1 LVNLQTLLNLAF
13 SCDTESYFPRA
24 EDSLSGLVYQF
35 GDFWLDCGAFQ
46 LLRDGHSL
54 RVERKPMELLI
65 LLASRQGQL
74 VTRTEL
80 ADRLWASEVF
90 VDTEHGI
97 NTAIRKLRYL
107 LRDDPDNPQF
117 IQTVIGMG
125 YRFIAPVTVVQAPSS
140 EAVPPAA
147 ASIEPAAPDPV
158 QPKEAISPEALTDA
172 PTLPTRNP
180 RYPAWVGLIA
190 LAALLIAIPIATLGA
205 HPLGE
210 RLLHRN
216 PQPVITS
223 LAVLPL
229 DNLSGDPAQDYF
241 ADGMTDE
248 LITMLAKESS
258 LRIVSRTSVMQYRGA
273 RRPLPE
279 IARALHADAI
289 LEGSVSRSANQVH
302 MNLQLIRA
310 DTDSHLWADT
320 YQRDANDVALP
331 DEAAKAIANQLH
343 RAVLEVKAGRYVSPA
358 AHDAYLHGN
367 YLWFGDHMEESGAW
381 FRKAIDLQ
389 PDYALAWAGLADYY
403 GEGVAGDVLDP
414 RTSIV
419 PEEQAAERALALDP
433 NLPQAHQAMA
443 AMFLIDR
450 WDWADADREILR
462 AISLNPQNSEIYY
475 LQACVLQAVK
485 RDAEAIDVE
494 KKAMEI
500 DPFSRPY
507 ALAGFYVGARQ
518 FDAALKEVQLRLE
531 ANPNNLDLLG
541 VKMNTLRRMGNYKEA
556 VEVWA
561 KWHILTGDPQ
571 SAVNLRRAWDRGG
584 ARGFVRWELGR
595 RLLQAKSTYVSPVEL
610 ASYYAQLGDKERTL
624 ALLEEGYQQHAT
636 DTLWIRQD
644 PAYDFL
650 HSDRRFRSIV
660 QRTGVMPAN

>member
-1 LVNLQTLLNLAF
+1 LVNQQTLLNLAF

-24 EDSLSGLVYQF
+24 GGSLSGPVYHF

-46 LLRDGHSL
+46 LLRNGQSV

-65 LLASRQGQL
+65 LLASREGQL
-74 VTRTEL
+74 VTRSEI
-80 ADRLWASEVF
+80 ADRLWESEVF

-97 NTAIRKLRYL
+97 NTAIRKLRYQ

-117 IQTVIGMG
+117 IQTVIGRG
-125 YRFIAPVTVVQAPSS
+125 YRFIAPITTVQKPSS
-140 EAVPPAA
+140 EAFAPGAALVEA
-147 ASIEPAAPDPV
+147 ASMDPAEPKDV
-158 QPKEAISPEALTDA
+158 ISAEALTGA
-172 PTLPTRNP
+172 PTLPTPNP
-180 RYPAWVGLIA
+180 RYPVWVGLTA
-190 LAALLIAIPIATLGA
+190 LAALLITIPIATLGA
-205 HPLGE
+205 HSLGE

-216 PQPVITS
+216 APPVISS

-229 DNLSGDPAQDYF
+229 DNLSGDSTQDYF

-248 LITMLAKESS
+248 LITMLAKDSS

-289 LEGSVSRSANQVH
+289 VEGSVTRSANQVH
-302 MNLQLIRA
+302 MTLQLIRA
-310 DTDSHLWADT
+310 ETDSHLWADS
-320 YQRDANDVALP
+320 YERDANDLALP
-331 DEAAKAIANQLH
+331 DEAAKAIANQLQ
-343 RAVLEVKAGRYVSPA
+343 RAVPAAKVNRYVNPA

-367 YLWFGDHMEESGAW
+367 YLWLSDHMDQSGGW

-403 GEGVAGDVLDP
+403 GEGIAGDVLDP

-443 AMFLIDR
+443 AMFLLDR

-462 AISLNPQNSEIYY
+462 ALSLDTQNSELYY
-475 LQACVLQAVK
+475 LQGCVLQAVK
-485 RDAEAIDVE
+485 RDAEAIEVE

-507 ALAGFYVGARQ
+507 ALAGFYMGARQ
-518 FDAALKEVQLRLE
+518 FDAALKEIQLRLE

-541 VKMNTLRRMGNYKEA
+541 LEADVWRRMGKHKEA
-556 VEVWA
+556 VDTWA
-561 KWHILTGDPQ
+561 RLDILTGDSQ
-571 SAVNLRRAWDRGG
+571 SAVNMRRAWDRGG
-584 ARGFVRWELGR
+584 ARGEVRWQLAR
-595 RLLQAKSTYVSPVEL
+595 RLLQAKNRYVSPVEL

-636 DTLWIRQD
+636 DTLWIQQD

-650 HSDRRFRSIV
+650 RSDSRFRSIV
-660 QRTGVMPAN
+660 QRIEFAPAH

>member
-1 LVNLQTLLNLAF
+1 
-13 SCDTESYFPRA
+13 
-24 EDSLSGLVYQF
+24 
-35 GDFWLDCGAFQ
+35 
-46 LLRDGHSL
+46 
-54 RVERKPMELLI
+54 MELLI
-65 LLASRQGQL
+65 LLASREGEL
-74 VTRTEL
+74 VTRSEI

-97 NTAIRKLRYL
+97 NTAVRKLRYL

-125 YRFIAPVTVVQAPSS
+125 YRFIAPITTLHKPSS
-140 EAVPPAA
+140 EAFRPGVALVEA
-147 ASIEPAAPDPV
+147 ASTDPV
-158 QPKEAISPEALTDA
+158 QPKQVISAEALTGT
-172 PTLPTRNP
+172 PTLPS
-180 RYPAWVGLIA
+180 RYPVWVGLTA
-190 LAALLIAIPIATLGA
+190 LAVLLMSIPIATLGA

-216 PQPVITS
+216 AQPVISS

-229 DNLSGDPAQDYF
+229 DNLSGDSSQDYF

-248 LITMLAKESS
+248 LITMLAKDSS

-289 LEGSVSRSANQVH
+289 LEGSVSRSAHQVH
-302 MNLQLIRA
+302 MTLQLIRA
-310 DTDSHLWADT
+310 DTDSHLWADS
-320 YQRDANDVALP
+320 YERDANDLALP

-343 RAVLEVKAGRYVSPA
+343 HAVPAVKAVRYVSPA

-367 YLWFGDHMEESGAW
+367 YLWFGLHMEESGAW

-403 GEGVAGDVLDP
+403 GEGVVVDVLDP
-414 RTSIV
+414 RSSIV
-419 PEEQAAERALALDP
+419 PEEQAAKRALALDP
-433 NLPQAHQAMA
+433 NLAQAHGAMA
-443 AMFLIDR
+443 AMFFIDR

-462 AISLNPQNSEIYY
+462 ALSLDPQNGELYY
-475 LQACVLQAVK
+475 LRARVLEALN
-485 RDAEAIDVE
+485 RNAEAIDLG

-507 ALAGFYVGARQ
+507 ALSGLYLDARQ
-518 FDAALKEVQLRLE
+518 YDAALKEIQLRLE
-531 ANPNNLDLLG
+531 ANPNNSVLLAQEADLW
-541 VKMNTLRRMGNYKEA
+541 RRMGKNKEA
-556 VEVWA
+556 VDAWA
-561 KWHILTGDPQ
+561 RWNILTGDSQ
-571 SAVNLRRAWDRGG
+571 SAVNVRRAWDRGG
-584 ARGFVRWELGR
+584 ARGEVRWQLGR
-595 RLLQAKSTYVSPVEL
+595 RLQQSKSSYVSPVEL

-624 ALLEEGYQQHAT
+624 ALLEEGYQQHSM
-636 DTLWIRQD
+636 DILWIQGD

-660 QRTGVMPAN
+660 QRTGVAPAN

>member
-1 LVNLQTLLNLAF
+1 
-13 SCDTESYFPRA
+13 
-24 EDSLSGLVYQF
+24 
-35 GDFWLDCGAFQ
+35 
-46 LLRDGHSL
+46 
-54 RVERKPMELLI
+54 MELLI
-65 LLASRQGQL
+65 LLASREGQL
-74 VTRTEL
+74 VTRSEI
-80 ADRLWASEVF
+80 ADRLWESEVF

-107 LRDDPDNPQF
+107 LRDDPDHPQF

-125 YRFIAPVTVVQAPSS
+125 YRFIAPITTVEKASS
-140 EAVPPAA
+140 EAVRPGALVEAA
-147 ASIEPAAPDPV
+147 AMDPV
-158 QPKEAISPEALTDA
+158 EPKEAISAEALTGA
-172 PTLPTRNP
+172 PTLPTLRP
-180 RYPAWVGLIA
+180 RYPAWVGLGA
-190 LAALLIAIPIATLGA
+190 LTALLVIIPIMTLGA

-210 RLLHRN
+210 RLLHGN
-216 PQPVITS
+216 AQPVINS

-229 DNLSGDPAQDYF
+229 DNLSGDSSQEYF

-248 LITMLAKESS
+248 LITMLAKDSS

-302 MNLQLIRA
+302 MTLQLIRA
-310 DTDSHLWADT
+310 DTDSHLWADS
-320 YQRDANDVALP
+320 YERDANDLALP

-343 RAVLEVKAGRYVSPA
+343 RAVPAVKANRYVNPA

-367 YLWFGDHMEESGAW
+367 YLWFGLHMEESGAW

-403 GEGVAGDVLDP
+403 GEGVVVDVLDP

-419 PEEQAAERALALDP
+419 PEEQAAERALELDP

-450 WDWADADREILR
+450 WDWGDADREILR
-462 AISLNPQNSEIYY
+462 AVSLDPQNGELYY
-475 LQACVLQAVK
+475 LRAHLLQALN
-485 RDAEAIDVE
+485 RNAEAIE
-494 KKAMEI
+494 LGKKAMEI

-507 ALAGFYVGARQ
+507 ALAGLYEGARQ
-518 FDAALKEVQLRLE
+518 FDAALEEIRLRLE

-541 VKMNTLRRMGNYKEA
+541 LEMDTLRRTGKYKEA
-556 VEVWA
+556 VDAWA

-584 ARGFVRWELGR
+584 ARGFVRWQLGR
-595 RLLQAKSTYVSPVEL
+595 RLLQSKSHYVSPVEL
-610 ASYYAQLGDKERTL
+610 ASYYAQLRDKERTL
-624 ALLEEGYQQHAT
+624 ALLEQGYRQRAT
-636 DTLWIRQD
+636 DTLWIQED

-650 HSDRRFRSIV
+650 HSDSRFRSIV
-660 QRTGVMPAN
+660 QRTGIASAY

>member
-1 LVNLQTLLNLAF
+1 M
-13 SCDTESYFPRA
+13 
-24 EDSLSGLVYQF
+24 
-35 GDFWLDCGAFQ
+35 
-46 LLRDGHSL
+46 

-65 LLASRQGQL
+65 LLASREGQL
-74 VTRTEL
+74 VTRSEI

-107 LRDDPDNPQF
+107 LRDDPDHPQF

-125 YRFIAPVTVVQAPSS
+125 YRFIAPITTVQKPSS
-140 EAVPPAA
+140 EAVRPEAALVEA
-147 ASIEPAAPDPV
+147 ASMDPV
-158 QPKEAISPEALTDA
+158 QPKEAIAAEALTGA
-172 PTLPTRNP
+172 PTLPTPNP
-180 RYPAWVGLIA
+180 RYAAWVGLTA
-190 LAALLIAIPIATLGA
+190 LAVLLITIPIATLGA

-216 PQPVITS
+216 PQRVISS

-229 DNLSGDPAQDYF
+229 ENLSGDSSQDYF

-248 LITMLAKESS
+248 LITMLAKDSS

-289 LEGSVSRSANQVH
+289 LEGSVSRSGDQVH

-310 DTDSHLWADT
+310 DTDSHLWADS
-320 YQRDANDVALP
+320 YQRDANDLALP

-343 RAVLEVKAGRYVSPA
+343 RAVPAVKGNRSVSPA
-358 AHDAYLHGN
+358 AHDAYLHGH

-381 FRKAIDLQ
+381 FQKAIGLQ

-403 GEGVAGDVLDP
+403 GEGIVVNALDP

-433 NLPQAHQAMA
+433 NLPQAHQAMG

-462 AISLNPQNSEIYY
+462 AISLDPQNGELYY
-475 LQACVLQAVK
+475 LRADLLQAVN
-485 RDAEAIDVE
+485 RNAEAIE
-494 KKAMEI
+494 LGKKAMEI

-507 ALAGFYVGARQ
+507 ALASLYEYARQ
-518 FDAALKEVQLRLE
+518 FDATLKEIRLRLE

-541 VKMNTLRRMGNYKEA
+541 LEMDTFRRMGNYKEA
-556 VEVWA
+556 VDVWA
-561 KWHILTGDPQ
+561 RWHILTGDPQ
-571 SAVNLRRAWDRGG
+571 SAVDLRRAWDRGG
-584 ARGFVRWELGR
+584 ARSFVRWQLGR
-595 RLLQAKSTYVSPVEL
+595 RLLQSKSHYVSPVEL

-624 ALLEEGYQQHAT
+624 ALLEEGYQQHST
-636 DTLWIRQD
+636 DTLWIQGD

-650 HSDRRFRSIV
+650 HSDSRFRSIV
-660 QRTGVMPAN
+660 QRTGVTPAY

>member
-1 LVNLQTLLNLAF
+1 M
-13 SCDTESYFPRA
+13 
-24 EDSLSGLVYQF
+24 
-35 GDFWLDCGAFQ
+35 
-46 LLRDGHSL
+46 

-65 LLASRQGQL
+65 LLTSREGQL
-74 VTRTEL
+74 VTRSEI
-80 ADRLWASEVF
+80 ANRLWASEVF

-107 LRDDPDNPQF
+107 LRDDPDKPQF

-125 YRFIAPVTVVQAPSS
+125 YRFIAPITTVQTPAF
-140 EAVPPAA
+140 EAVPPGAA
-147 ASIEPAAPDPV
+147 LIEPVALDPV
-158 QPKEAISPEALTDA
+158 RPKEAISPEALTGA
-172 PTLPTRNP
+172 STPPTPNS
-180 RYPAWVGLIA
+180 RYPAWIGLTA
-190 LAALLIAIPIATLGA
+190 LAALLITIPIVTLAA

-216 PQPVITS
+216 QQPVISS

-229 DNLSGDPAQDYF
+229 ENLSGDPSQDYF

-258 LRIVSRTSVMQYRGA
+258 LRVVSRTSVMQYRGA

-289 LEGSVSRSANQVH
+289 LEGSVSRSGDQVH

-310 DTDSHLWADT
+310 DTDSHVWADS
-320 YQRDANDVALP
+320 YERDANDLALP

-343 RAVLEVKAGRYVSPA
+343 RAVPAVKANRYVNPA

-367 YLWFGDHMEESGAW
+367 YLWFGDHVEESGAW
-381 FRKAIDLQ
+381 FQKAINLQ

-403 GEGVAGDVLDP
+403 GEGIVVNVLDP

-433 NLPQAHQAMA
+433 NLPQAHA
-443 AMFLIDR
+443 AMGAVFLIDR

-462 AISLNPQNSEIYY
+462 AISLDPQNGELYY
-475 LQACVLQAVK
+475 LRAKLLQAVN
-485 RDAEAIDVE
+485 RNAEAIE
-494 KKAMEI
+494 LGKKAMEI

-507 ALAGFYVGARQ
+507 AVAGLYEDARQ
-518 FDAALKEVQLRLE
+518 FDAALREIRLRLE

-541 VKMNTLRRMGNYKEA
+541 LEMDTFRRMGNYKEA
-556 VEVWA
+556 VDVWA
-561 KWHILTGDPQ
+561 RWHILTGDPQ

-584 ARGFVRWELGR
+584 ARGFVRWQLGR
-595 RLLQAKSTYVSPVEL
+595 RLLQSKSRYVSPVEL

-624 ALLEEGYQQHAT
+624 ALLEEGYQQHAIG
-636 DTLWIRQD
+636 TLWIQGD

-650 HSDRRFRSIV
+650 HSDSRFRSIV
-660 QRTGVMPAN
+660 QRTGVVPPY

>member
-1 LVNLQTLLNLAF
+1 
-13 SCDTESYFPRA
+13 
-24 EDSLSGLVYQF
+24 
-35 GDFWLDCGAFQ
+35 
-46 LLRDGHSL
+46 
-54 RVERKPMELLI
+54 
-65 LLASRQGQL
+65 
-74 VTRTEL
+74 
-80 ADRLWASEVF
+80 
-90 VDTEHGI
+90 
-97 NTAIRKLRYL
+97 
-107 LRDDPDNPQF
+107 
-117 IQTVIGMG
+117 
-125 YRFIAPVTVVQAPSS
+125 
-140 EAVPPAA
+140 
-147 ASIEPAAPDPV
+147 
-158 QPKEAISPEALTDA
+158 
-172 PTLPTRNP
+172 
-180 RYPAWVGLIA
+180 
-190 LAALLIAIPIATLGA
+190 LAALLITIPIVTVGA

-216 PQPVITS
+216 QQPAISS

-229 DNLSGDPAQDYF
+229 DNLSGDSSQDYF

-279 IARALHADAI
+279 IAQALHADAI
-289 LEGSVSRSANQVH
+289 LEGSVSRSAGQVH
-302 MNLQLIRA
+302 MTLQLIRA
-310 DTDSHLWADT
+310 DTDSHLWADS

-343 RAVLEVKAGRYVSPA
+343 RAVPAVKAVRYVSPA

-389 PDYALAWAGLADYY
+389 PDYALAWTGLADYY
-403 GEGVAGDVLDP
+403 GEGIAADALDP

-419 PEEQAAERALALDP
+419 PEEQAAQRALALDP

-462 AISLNPQNSEIYY
+462 AISLDPQNGELYY
-475 LQACVLQAVK
+475 LRACGLQAVN
-485 RDAEAIDVE
+485 RQAEAIE
-494 KKAMEI
+494 LGKKTMEL

-507 ALAGFYVGARQ
+507 ALAGFYEGARQ
-518 FDAALKEVQLRLE
+518 FDAALKEIRLRLE

-541 VKMNTLRRMGNYKEA
+541 LEMDTLRRMGNYKEA
-556 VEVWA
+556 VDVWA
-561 KWHILTGDPQ
+561 RWHILTGDPQ

-584 ARGFVRWELGR
+584 ARGFVRWQLDR
-595 RLLQAKSTYVSPVEL
+595 RLLQSKSRYVSPVEL
-610 ASYYAQLGDKERTL
+610 ASYYAQLGEKERTL
-624 ALLEEGYQQHAT
+624 ALLEEGYRQHST
-636 DTLWIRQD
+636 DTLWIQED

-650 HSDRRFRSIV
+650 HSDSRFRAIV
-660 QRTGVMPAN
+660 QRTGVAPR

>member
-1 LVNLQTLLNLAF
+1 M
-13 SCDTESYFPRA
+13 
-24 EDSLSGLVYQF
+24 
-35 GDFWLDCGAFQ
+35 
-46 LLRDGHSL
+46 

-65 LLASRQGQL
+65 LLASRKGQL
-74 VTRTEL
+74 VTRSEI

-107 LRDDPDNPQF
+107 LREDPDHPQF

-125 YRFIAPVTVVQAPSS
+125 YRFIAPVTTVQKPSS
-140 EAVPPAA
+140 EAVRPEAALVEA
-147 ASIEPAAPDPV
+147 ASMDPV
-158 QPKEAISPEALTDA
+158 QPKEALTGA
-172 PTLPTRNP
+172 PTPPTPNL
-180 RYPAWVGLIA
+180 RYPAWIGLTA
-190 LAALLIAIPIATLGA
+190 LAALLITIPIVTLAA

-216 PQPVITS
+216 QQPVISS

-229 DNLSGDPAQDYF
+229 ENLSGDSSQDYL

-258 LRIVSRTSVMQYRGA
+258 LRVVSRTSVMQYRGA

-289 LEGSVSRSANQVH
+289 LEGSVSRSGDQVH

-310 DTDSHLWADT
+310 DTDSHVWADS
-320 YQRDANDVALP
+320 YERDANDLALP

-343 RAVLEVKAGRYVSPA
+343 RAVPAVKANRYVNPA

-367 YLWFGDHMEESGAW
+367 YLWFGDHVEESGAW
-381 FRKAIDLQ
+381 FQKAINLQ

-403 GEGVAGDVLDP
+403 GEGIVVNVLDP

-433 NLPQAHQAMA
+433 NLPQAHA
-443 AMFLIDR
+443 AMGAVFLIDR

-462 AISLNPQNSEIYY
+462 AISLDPQNGELYY
-475 LQACVLQAVK
+475 LRAKLLQAVN
-485 RDAEAIDVE
+485 RNAEAIE
-494 KKAMEI
+494 LGKKAMEI

-507 ALAGFYVGARQ
+507 AVAGLYEDARQ
-518 FDAALKEVQLRLE
+518 FDAALREIRLRLE

-541 VKMNTLRRMGNYKEA
+541 LEMDTFRRMGNYKEA
-556 VEVWA
+556 VDVWA
-561 KWHILTGDPQ
+561 RWHILTGDPQ

-584 ARGFVRWELGR
+584 ARGFVRWQLSR
-595 RLLQAKSTYVSPVEL
+595 RLLQSKSRYVSPVEL

-624 ALLEEGYQQHAT
+624 ALLEEGYQQHAIG
-636 DTLWIRQD
+636 TLWIQGD

-650 HSDRRFRSIV
+650 HSDSRFRSIV
-660 QRTGVMPAN
+660 QRTGVAPAY

>member
-1 LVNLQTLLNLAF
+1 
-13 SCDTESYFPRA
+13 
-24 EDSLSGLVYQF
+24 
-35 GDFWLDCGAFQ
+35 
-46 LLRDGHSL
+46 
-54 RVERKPMELLI
+54 MELLI
-65 LLASRQGQL
+65 LLASREGQL
-74 VTRTEL
+74 VTRSEI

-107 LRDDPDNPQF
+107 FRDDPDHPQF

-125 YRFIAPVTVVQAPSS
+125 YRFIAPITILQTPSS
-140 EAVPPAA
+140 EAFPPGAALVEA
-147 ASIEPAAPDPV
+147 ASTETVDAKQV
-158 QPKEAISPEALTDA
+158 ISTEALTGA
-172 PTLPTRNP
+172 PTLPTPKRH
-180 RYPAWVGLIA
+180 YPVWVGLTA
-190 LAALLIAIPIATLGA
+190 LAALLITIPIVTLGA
-205 HPLGE
+205 HPLSE

-216 PQPVITS
+216 AQPVISS

-229 DNLSGDPAQDYF
+229 DNLSGDSSQDYF

-248 LITMLAKESS
+248 LITMLAKDSS

-289 LEGSVSRSANQVH
+289 VEGSVTRSANQVH
-302 MNLQLIRA
+302 MTLQLIRA
-310 DTDSHLWADT
+310 DTDSHLWADS
-320 YQRDANDVALP
+320 YERDANDLALP

-343 RAVLEVKAGRYVSPA
+343 HAVPAVKANRYVNPA

-367 YLWFGDHMEESGAW
+367 YLWFGLHMEESGAW

-403 GEGVAGDVLDP
+403 GEGIVVDVLDP
-414 RTSIV
+414 RPSIV

-433 NLPQAHQAMA
+433 NLPQAHGAMA
-443 AMFLIDR
+443 AMFFIDR

-462 AISLNPQNSEIYY
+462 ALSLDPQNGELYY
-475 LQACVLQAVK
+475 LRARVLEALN
-485 RDAEAIDVE
+485 RDAEAIDLG

-507 ALAGFYVGARQ
+507 ALAGLYLDARQ
-518 FDAALKEVQLRLE
+518 YDAALKEIQLRLE
-531 ANPNNLDLLG
+531 ANPNNSVLLAQEADLW
-541 VKMNTLRRMGNYKEA
+541 RRMGKNKEA
-556 VEVWA
+556 VDAWA
-561 KWHILTGDPQ
+561 RWHILTGDSQ

-584 ARGFVRWELGR
+584 ARDDVRWQLGR
-595 RLLQAKSTYVSPVEL
+595 RLLQSKNRYVSPVEL

-636 DTLWIRQD
+636 DTLWIQRD

-660 QRTGVMPAN
+660 QRTGVAPAY

>member
-1 LVNLQTLLNLAF
+1 
-13 SCDTESYFPRA
+13 
-24 EDSLSGLVYQF
+24 
-35 GDFWLDCGAFQ
+35 
-46 LLRDGHSL
+46 
-54 RVERKPMELLI
+54 MELLM
-65 LLASRQGQL
+65 LLASREGQL
-74 VTRTEL
+74 VTRSEI
-80 ADRLWASEVF
+80 AARLWESEVF

-107 LRDDPDNPQF
+107 LRDDPDNPKF

-125 YRFIAPVTVVQAPSS
+125 YRFIAPVTAVQTPSS
-140 EAVPPAA
+140 EAVPPEA
-147 ASIEPAAPDPV
+147 ASMEPAAPDPI
-158 QPKEAISPEALTDA
+158 QPKEAILAEALTGA
-172 PTLPTRNP
+172 PTLPSPSP
-180 RYPAWVGLIA
+180 RYPAWVGLTA
-190 LAALLIAIPIATLGA
+190 LAALLITIPIVTLGA

-210 RLLHRN
+210 RLLHGN
-216 PQPVITS
+216 PQPVISS

-229 DNLSGDPAQDYF
+229 ENLSGDSSQDYF

-289 LEGSVSRSANQVH
+289 LEGSVSRSAHQVH

-310 DTDSHLWADT
+310 DTDSHLWADS

-343 RAVLEVKAGRYVSPA
+343 RAVPVVKANRYVSPA

-381 FRKAIDLQ
+381 FQKAIDLQ

-403 GEGVAGDVLDP
+403 GEGIATSVLDP
-414 RTSIV
+414 RTSTV
-419 PEEQAAERALALDP
+419 PEEQAAQRALELDP
-433 NLPQAHQAMA
+433 NLPQAYQAMA

-450 WDWADADREILR
+450 WDWADADREIHR
-462 AISLNPQNSEIYY
+462 AISLDPQNGELYY
-475 LQACVLQAVK
+475 LQACVLQALK

-518 FDAALKEVQLRLE
+518 FDAAIKEVQLRLE
-531 ANPNNLDLLG
+531 ANPNNPDLVILEAD
-541 VKMNTLRRMGNYKEA
+541 TWRRMGKYKEA
-556 VEVWA
+556 VDAWA
-561 KWHILTGDPQ
+561 RWHILTGDSQ

-584 ARGFVRWELGR
+584 ARGFVRWQLGR
-595 RLLQAKSTYVSPVEL
+595 RLLQSKSSYVSPVEL
-610 ASYYAQLGDKERTL
+610 ASYYAQLGDKDRTL
-624 ALLEEGYQQHAT
+624 ALLEEGYQQHAAE
-636 DTLWIRQD
+636 TLWIQLN

-650 HSDRRFRSIV
+650 RSDSRFRSIV
-660 QRTGVMPAN
+660 QRTGVAPAN

>member
-1 LVNLQTLLNLAF
+1 
-13 SCDTESYFPRA
+13 
-24 EDSLSGLVYQF
+24 
-35 GDFWLDCGAFQ
+35 
-46 LLRDGHSL
+46 
-54 RVERKPMELLI
+54 MELLI
-65 LLASRQGQL
+65 LLASREGQL
-74 VTRTEL
+74 VTRTEI
-80 ADRLWASEVF
+80 AERLWSSEVF

-107 LRDDPDNPQF
+107 LRDDPGHPQF
-117 IQTVIGMG
+117 IQTVVGMG
-125 YRFIAPVTVVQAPSS
+125 YRFIAPITTVQTPSS

-147 ASIEPAAPDPV
+147 ALVEAASVDPV
-158 QPKEAISPEALTDA
+158 QPREAITPEELGGVPA
-172 PTLPTRNP
+172 PSLSTSNP
-180 RYPAWVGLIA
+180 RFAHWIGLTA
-190 LAALLIAIPIATLGA
+190 LAALLITIPIVTVGA

-216 PQPVITS
+216 QQPAISS

-229 DNLSGDPAQDYF
+229 DNLSGDSSQDYF

-279 IARALHADAI
+279 IAQALHADAI
-289 LEGSVSRSANQVH
+289 LEGSVSRSAGQVH
-302 MNLQLIRA
+302 MTLQLIRA
-310 DTDSHLWADT
+310 DTDSHLWADS

-343 RAVLEVKAGRYVSPA
+343 RAVPAVKAVRYVSPA
-358 AHDAYLHGN
+358 AHDAYLHGK

-381 FRKAIDLQ
+381 FQKAIDLQ
-389 PDYALAWAGLADYY
+389 PDYALAWTGLADYY
-403 GEGVAGDVLDP
+403 GEGIAADALDP

-419 PEEQAAERALALDP
+419 PEEQAAQRALALDP

-462 AISLNPQNSEIYY
+462 AISLDPQNSELYY
-475 LQACVLQAVK
+475 LRACGLKAVN
-485 RDAEAIDVE
+485 RQAEAIE
-494 KKAMEI
+494 LGKKTMEL

-507 ALAGFYVGARQ
+507 ALAGFYEGARQ
-518 FDAALKEVQLRLE
+518 FDAALKEIRLRLE

-541 VKMNTLRRMGNYKEA
+541 LEMDTLRRMGNYKEA
-556 VEVWA
+556 VDVWA
-561 KWHILTGDPQ
+561 RWHILTGDPK

-584 ARGFVRWELGR
+584 ARGFVRWQLDR
-595 RLLQAKSTYVSPVEL
+595 RLLQSKSRYVSPVEL
-610 ASYYAQLGDKERTL
+610 ASYYAQLGEKERTL
-624 ALLEEGYQQHAT
+624 ALLEEGYRQHST
-636 DTLWIRQD
+636 DTLWIQED

-650 HSDRRFRSIV
+650 HSDSRFRAIV
-660 QRTGVMPAN
+660 QRTGVAPR

>member
-1 LVNLQTLLNLAF
+1 
-13 SCDTESYFPRA
+13 
-24 EDSLSGLVYQF
+24 
-35 GDFWLDCGAFQ
+35 
-46 LLRDGHSL
+46 
-54 RVERKPMELLI
+54 MELLI
-65 LLASRQGQL
+65 LLASREGQL
-74 VTRTEL
+74 VTRNEI
-80 ADRLWASEVF
+80 ADRLWESAVF

-97 NTAIRKLRYL
+97 NTAVRKLRYL

-125 YRFIAPVTVVQAPSS
+125 YRFIAPITTVQKPSS
-140 EAVPPAA
+140 EAVPAGA
-147 ASIEPAAPDPV
+147 ASMEPAALDPT
-158 QPKEAISPEALTDA
+158 QPREAISAEGLLGA
-172 PTLPTRNP
+172 PTLLTPNP
-180 RYPAWVGLIA
+180 RYTAWASLIA
-190 LAALLIAIPIATLGA
+190 MAALIVSIPIVTRGA

-210 RLLHRN
+210 RMLHRN
-216 PQPVITS
+216 PEPVIGS

-229 DNLSGDPAQDYF
+229 DNLSGDSSQDYF

-248 LITMLAKESS
+248 LITMLAKDSS

-279 IARALHADAI
+279 IARALNADAI
-289 LEGSVSRSANQVH
+289 LEGSVSRSAGQVH

-310 DTDSHLWADT
+310 DTDSHLWADS
-320 YQRDANDVALP
+320 YERDVNDVALP

-343 RAVLEVKAGRYVSPA
+343 RAVPAVKANRHVSPA

-381 FRKAIDLQ
+381 FQKAIDLQ

-403 GEGVAGDVLDP
+403 GEGVASDVLDP
-414 RTSIV
+414 RTNTV
-419 PEEQAAERALALDP
+419 PEEQAAERALELDP
-433 NLPQAHQAMA
+433 DLAQAHQAMG

-462 AISLNPQNSEIYY
+462 AISLDPQNGELYY
-475 LQACVLQAVK
+475 LRACLLQALN
-485 RDAEAIDVE
+485 RNAEAIE
-494 KKAMEI
+494 LGKKAMEI

-507 ALAGFYVGARQ
+507 ALASLYPYARQ
-518 FDAALKEVQLRLE
+518 LDAALKEIRLRLE

-541 VKMNTLRRMGNYKEA
+541 LEMDTLRRMGNYKEA
-556 VEVWA
+556 VDVWA
-561 KWHILTGDPQ
+561 RWHILTGDPQ

-584 ARGFVRWELGR
+584 AHGFVRWQLGR
-595 RLLQAKSTYVSPVEL
+595 RLLQSKSGYVSPVEL

-636 DTLWIRQD
+636 DTLWIQGD

-650 HSDRRFRSIV
+650 HSDSRFRSIL
-660 QRTGVMPAN
+660 QRTGVTPAY